1 MDTYNYEQIV
11 QSPESNKQYILA
23 KLYSACELQKDSL
36 CNFGWNCRK
45 ATFSPILLNL
55 NLNFNLNDD
64 FEYVV
69 KYQHFEQHFPVHVT
83 IGQPQFSRYSQKA
96 IDSTIAN
103 SAYNCATTA
112 AYASVLVLLVASD
125 WIEWPGRDLSYLLF
139 MYTDK
144 GRWVWI
150 KLRTQLHMRDC
161 KKSLLSFSWKWI
173 SPVYPLGLGWF
184 RRSGYHTATLK
195 E

>member
-1 MDTYNYEQIV
+1 MDLYNYEQIV
-11 QSPESNKQYILA
+11 QSPENNKQYILA
-23 KLYSACELQKDSL
+23 KLYFACELQKDSL
-36 CNFGWNCRK
+36 YNFGWNYRK
-45 ATFSPILLNL
+45 PTFSPILL
-55 NLNFNLNDD
+55 NLNDD

-69 KYQHFEQHFPVHVT
+69 KYQHFVQHFPVHVT
-83 IGQPQFSRYSQKA
+83 IDQPQFSRYSQKA

-103 SAYNCATTA
+103 SANNCATTA

-144 GRWVWI
+144 GRWVWV

-161 KKSLLSFSWKWI
+161 KKSLL
-173 SPVYPLGLGWF
+173 
-184 RRSGYHTATLK
+184 
-195 E
+195 